1 MDISKL
7 SIKELQDFLA
17 RIPNELNKRKLQEKT
32 KLLDEITQIASKRGY
47 SIKELI
53 GKAPRSAKGKKVGAK
68 AHARKPVPVKY
79 RDPQH
84 RNLTWTGRGRKPRW
98 VTEWL
103 AKGKTMDALAV

>member
-53 GKAPRSAKGKKVGAK
+53 GKAPRSAKGKKVGAT
-68 AHARKPVPVKY
+68 VY
-79 RDPQH
+79 
-84 RNLTWTGRGRKPRW
+84 
-98 VTEWL
+98 
-103 AKGKTMDALAV
+103 KTCLHGSL